1 MLRVKMGGD
10 VVVKS
15 VAKMASGRVVLGSSK
30 NTQLFKVYF
39 QSLNC
44 SADLIT
50 TICGGGMITKLVFSG
65 CILMG
70 CLGVAEA
77 QDNFTN
83 WPAGT
88 SPQEVGKQLAD
99 HFVTSP
105 HQYTKTIHYSEICTW
120 YGALRFANLT
130 HDDALRDQLIKR
142 FEPLMPGGAEAE
154 RRPVRRHVD
163 DSIFGVAPLEIAR
176 QTKDPKFLKEGLW
189 RADRQWERPQPDGLS
204 AETRYWIAA
213 MCMLP
218 TRQLKAYRVHGD
230 RMHADPLAKT

>member
-83 WPAGT
+83 SPAGDF
-88 SPQEVGKQLAD
+88 PQGGGKQLAG
-99 HFVTSP
+99 HLLTSP
-105 HQYTKTIHYSEICTW
+105 HQATKTIPYTGILTW
-120 YGALRFANLT
+120 YGALR
-130 HDDALRDQLIKR
+130 
-142 FEPLMPGGAEAE
+142 
-154 RRPVRRHVD
+154 V
-163 DSIFGVAPLEIAR
+163 
-176 QTKDPKFLKEGLW
+176 
-189 RADRQWERPQPDGLS
+189 
-204 AETRYWIAA
+204 
-213 MCMLP
+213 
-218 TRQLKAYRVHGD
+218 
-230 RMHADPLAKT
+230 